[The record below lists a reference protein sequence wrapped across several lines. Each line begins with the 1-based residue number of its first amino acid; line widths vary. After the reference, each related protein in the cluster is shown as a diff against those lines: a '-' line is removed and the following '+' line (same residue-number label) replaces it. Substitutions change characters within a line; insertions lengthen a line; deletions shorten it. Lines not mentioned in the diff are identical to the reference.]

1 MNFDA
6 VLEAFIEEQFVWT
19 YCAVIFVLF
28 VGFWGRLWYRA
39 IPLYRRLREVNG
51 ELNDLQGKG
60 GFSNSFEQYNSDAE
74 EAFGL
79 AWNEFVET
87 LVLPESGSSE
97 PIRNTGKVSTYL
109 NESTIIVPRIHF
121 GFFRSVPNL
130 LTGLGILG
138 TFLGLAGGVGS
149 ARSGLASV
157 SPDKITASLQQLLAG
172 ASLAFMTSIAGIAC
186 SILFVLIER
195 HTSRRLHIAL
205 DDWVGAIEAR
215 LERVT
220 PAGVALL
227 QLNEAR
233 RAATQLERFNTE
245 LIFSL
250 EQALEEKI
258 AGRLSPQL
266 ERLVETVEGL
276 RQDRS
281 TDAGQMIEQALG
293 RFADAMQERTGSQ
306 FDEMA
311 SIVAELNRTLKSSA
325 ESLTQSQKDV
335 REALDS
341 AMTTVRKSMDAGAA
355 SMTETLRQS
364 LGDVTRVLAD
374 SSGSLAEQ
382 LSASSTAAAT
392 EIRETMGSVTREMA
406 DTGVAAVSKIS
417 GSLSGLE
424 AAAENLDRSTLQSER
439 TLAEMTNF
447 VDQINTLRGTIE
459 AAQRQITEAAE
470 PVSQA
475 AGDIRAASEKT
486 ADVLARTSDMV
497 DRVDSLVNTLE
508 QHQQSVAEA
517 WRQYQNRF
525 EGIDQSLARVFQQID
540 DGLSGYCDQVKQF
553 ANELDKTTS
562 GTVQQLASAT
572 SELSGTIEDLI
583 EHLWLTEQRGKRGR

>member
-1 MNFDA
+1 MNFD
-6 VLEAFIEEQFVWT
+6 LFLKIFLKEQFVWG
-19 YCAVIFVLF
+19 YCGFIFVLLLIF
-28 VGFWGRLWYRA
+28 SGMLIYRA
-39 IPLYRRLREVNG
+39 IPLYRRLQKAKQ
-51 ELNDLQGKG
+51 ELNSLKG
-60 GFSNSFEQYNSDAE
+60 EKGFAKSFETYNTYAE

-79 AWNEFVET
+79 AWKEFVET
-87 LVLPESGSSE
+87 LVLPEPDSDQ
-97 PIRNTGKVSTYL
+97 PIRNTGDVSRYL
-109 NESTIIVPRIHF
+109 NDATVIFPRIAF
-121 GFFRSVPNL
+121 GIHRSVPNL
-130 LTGLGILG
+130 LTGFGILG

-149 ARSGLASV
+149 ASSGLS
-157 SPDKITASLQQLLAG
+157 SGTPSEITASLEELLAG
-172 ASLAFMTSIAGIAC
+172 ASLAFMTSIAGISC
-186 SILFVLIER
+186 SLVFVLVER
-195 HTSRRLHIAL
+195 ATSRRLHIAL
-205 DDWVGAIEAR
+205 NRWVGAIESR

-220 PAGVALL
+220 RAGVALQ
-227 QLNEAR
+227 QLKEAR
-233 RAATQLERFNTE
+233 RASTQLERFNTE

-250 EQALEEKI
+250 EQALEEKV
-258 AGRLSPQL
+258 ANRLAPQL

-281 TDAGQMIEQALG
+281 TDAAQMIEQALG
-293 RFADAMQERTGSQ
+293 QFADAMQERTGSQ

-311 SIVAELNRTLKSSA
+311 SIVAELNRTLKSSS

-355 SMTETLRQS
+355 SMTETLQQS

-374 SSGSLAEQ
+374 ASGSMAEQ

-392 EIRETMGSVTREMA
+392 EIRETMGSVTRELA
-406 DTGVAAVSKIS
+406 DTGVDAVSKIS

-424 AAAENLDRSTLQSER
+424 TAAENLDRSARQSER
-439 TLAEMTNF
+439 MLAEMTNF

-470 PVSQA
+470 PVSRA
-475 AGDIRAASEKT
+475 AGDIRAASDKT

-497 DRVDSLVNTLE
+497 DRTDSLVSTLE
-508 QHQQSVAEA
+508 QHQRSVAEA
-517 WRQYQNRF
+517 WSQYQDRF

>member
-1 MNFDA
+1 MTVDFGFF
-6 VLEAFIEEQFVWT
+6 LTEQFVWG
-19 YCAVIFVLF
+19 YCAFIVALLF
-28 VGFWGRLWYRA
+28 GISGKLVYEA
-39 IPLYRRLREVNG
+39 IPLYRSLREVRG
-51 ELNDLQGKG
+51 ELTGLRGEG
-60 GFSNSFEQYNSDAE
+60 GFVGSFEEYNRHAE

-79 AWNEFVET
+79 AWKEFVET
-87 LVLPESGSSE
+87 LVLPEPDSRE
-97 PIRNTGKVSTYL
+97 PIRNTGEVSRYL
-109 NESTIIVPRIHF
+109 NDATIIFPKVPF
-121 GFFRSVPNL
+121 GFYHSVPNL

-138 TFLGLAGGVGS
+138 TFLGLAAGVGS
-149 ARSGLASV
+149 ASSGLS
-157 SPDKITASLQQLLAG
+157 SGTPSEITASLQELLAG
-172 ASLAFMTSIAGIAC
+172 ASLAFMTSIAGILC
-186 SILFVLIER
+186 SILFVPVER
-195 HTSRRLHIAL
+195 VTSRRLHMAV
-205 DDWVGAIEAR
+205 DEWVGAIESR
-215 LERVT
+215 VERVT

-227 QLNEAR
+227 QLSEAR

-258 AGRLSPQL
+258 AGRLSPHL

-311 SIVAELNRTLKSSA
+311 SIVAELNRTLKNSA
-325 ESLTQSQKDV
+325 ESLTQSQQDV
-335 REALDS
+335 RAALDS
-341 AMTTVRKSMDAGAA
+341 AMTTVMKSMDAGAA
-355 SMTETLRQS
+355 SMTETLQQS

-374 SSGSLAEQ
+374 ASGSLAEQ

-424 AAAENLDRSTLQSER
+424 NAAENLDRSTLQSER

-470 PVSQA
+470 PVSRA
-475 AGDIRAASEKT
+475 AVDIRAASDKT

-517 WRQYQNRF
+517 WSQYQNRF
-525 EGIDQSLARVFQQID
+525 EAIDQSLARVFQQID

-583 EHLWLTEQRGKRGR
+583 EHLWVTEQRGKRGR